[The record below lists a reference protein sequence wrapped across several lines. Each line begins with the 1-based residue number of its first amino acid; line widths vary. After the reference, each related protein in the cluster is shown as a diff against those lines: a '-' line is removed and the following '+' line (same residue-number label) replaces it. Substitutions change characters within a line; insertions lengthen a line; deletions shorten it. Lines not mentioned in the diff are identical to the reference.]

1 MGTLT
6 KSATD
11 QRTEIS
17 EVQLAV
23 INRVNHFGNYVFIFC
38 YVTNP
43 SANQIS
49 KTQPCLCMNN
59 QESSIAQY
67 NHEWSLINIEY
78 GIRIAAQLAHI
89 FLLLRS
95 HSFAQSFKGPLL
107 TPFIFQRNNASKIKE
122 DYLLLK
128 RSQLCGAFDLHR
140 YDQITNSLHKKFF
153 EKKR

>member
-1 MGTLT
+1 MQAKSGSRLERQPLLFSDGVVIFIYQQSTQSMGTLT

-59 QESSIAQY
+59 KESSIAQY

-78 GIRIAAQLAHI
+78 DIRIDISAISSYFSSVAVSFFCTILQEAT
-89 FLLLRS
+89 S
-95 HSFAQSFKGPLL
+95 H
-107 TPFIFQRNNASKIKE
+107 PFHLSKK
-122 DYLLLK
+122 
-128 RSQLCGAFDLHR
+128 
-140 YDQITNSLHKKFF
+140 
-153 EKKR
+153 

>member
-1 MGTLT
+1 MQAKSGSRLERQPLLFSDGVVIFIYQQSTQSMGTLT

-23 INRVNHFGNYVFIFC
+23 INRVNHFRNYVFIFC

-78 GIRIAAQLAHI
+78 GIRIDISAISSFFSSVAVSFFCTILQGAI
-89 FLLLRS
+89 S
-95 HSFAQSFKGPLL
+95 H
-107 TPFIFQRNNASKIKE
+107 PFHLSKK
-122 DYLLLK
+122 
-128 RSQLCGAFDLHR
+128 
-140 YDQITNSLHKKFF
+140 
-153 EKKR
+153 

>member
-78 GIRIAAQLAHI
+78 GIRIDISAISSYFSSVAVSFFCTILQGAI
-89 FLLLRS
+89 S
-95 HSFAQSFKGPLL
+95 H
-107 TPFIFQRNNASKIKE
+107 PFHLSKK
-122 DYLLLK
+122 
-128 RSQLCGAFDLHR
+128 
-140 YDQITNSLHKKFF
+140 
-153 EKKR
+153 

>member
-1 MGTLT
+1 MQAKSGSRLERQPLLFSDGVVIFIYQQSTQSMGTLT

-78 GIRIAAQLAHI
+78 GIRIDISAISSYFSSVAVSFFCTILQGAT
-89 FLLLRS
+89 S
-95 HSFAQSFKGPLL
+95 H
-107 TPFIFQRNNASKIKE
+107 PFHLSKK
-122 DYLLLK
+122 
-128 RSQLCGAFDLHR
+128 
-140 YDQITNSLHKKFF
+140 
-153 EKKR
+153 